1 MDTAVCVC
9 SQPIIELVRLHPV
22 IVVKEIIDRAVT
34 LMSRFILFWY
44 SMMYMYAAAV
54 DYHRRYT
61 NAKQLTRLI
70 THVPLKN
77 GPSDPL
83 QWNAPIVDVAMPKN
97 AHAFYA
103 LRTIVHDLGRRY
115 NVRTAR
121 CAILGMR
128 RDLCM
133 CSMEWYCDP

>member
-1 MDTAVCVC
+1 MAHACL
-9 SQPIIELVRLHPV
+9 QPIIELVRLHPV
-22 IVVKEIIDRAVT
+22 VIVKEVVDRILA
-34 LMSRFILFWY
+34 MASRFLLFWY
-44 SMMYMYAAAV
+44 SMMYMYTAAV

-61 NAKQLTRLI
+61 NAKLLTRLI

-115 NVRTAR
+115 NVGTAR
-121 CAILGMR
+121 CTALVVH
-128 RDLCM
+128 RDLFFC
-133 CSMEWYCDP
+133 